1 VEEELLSRM
10 HALCAKAAEYVEE
23 EEEGGGEGRR
33 RKRRKTRKE
42 EEAPPAHQPPA
53 ALTLPH
59 LPSAAPQGEGQR
71 GSAPCIGA
79 CIGAAPH
86 APKESQIVCK

>member
-33 RKRRKTRKE
+33 RKRLLRIN
-42 EEAPPAHQPPA
+42 PPPPS
-53 ALTLPH
+53 LCRIYH
-59 LPSAAPQGEGQR
+59 LLLHKVR
-71 GSAPCIGA
+71 GK
-79 CIGAAPH
+79 GAAPH
-86 APKESQIVCK
+86 A